1 MDEQSEIYKSSITE
15 YEAVDYAYRPKSLA
29 DFSGQSKAV
38 ENLGVYISAAKKRK
52 EPLDHVIFSGPP
64 GLGKTT
70 LANIIS
76 NELEVD
82 FHQTNAPALDKKGD
96 LVALLTKLKEG
107 DVFFIDE
114 IHRLKVELEEILYSA
129 MEDYSVNIIIGQGIS
144 ANSISIRLPKF
155 TLVGATTR
163 AGLLT
168 RPLLSRFG
176 IDLKL
181 DLYSEEEIIKVIM
194 RTSNVMNIAISKNA
208 AKEIS
213 KRSRGTPRIANR
225 LIRRLRDFA
234 EVHGNG
240 KIDEEITA
248 LSFSKLGI
256 DHNGL
261 TLNDKKLLGYIIENC
276 HGGPVGLETL
286 SVSIGETSETV
297 EDVIEPYLIQK
308 GFLMRTQR
316 GRCATKKAYSLLGIN
331 LEEIQK
337 DLFN

>member
-1 MDEQSEIYKSSITE
+1 MKEQDEIYKSSITE
-15 YEAVDYAYRPKSLA
+15 YETPDYAYRPKSLL

-38 ENLGVYISAAKKRK
+38 QNLGVYISAAKKRK

-76 NELEVD
+76 NELEVE
-82 FHQTNAPALDKKGD
+82 FHQTSAPALDKKGD
-96 LVALLTKLKEG
+96 LVALLTKLGEG

-144 ANSISIRLPKF
+144 ANSISIKLPKF

-181 DLYSEEEIIKVIM
+181 DLYSEKEIVKVIE
-194 RTSNVMNIAISKNA
+194 RTSKMMKIEVTKGAAI
-208 AKEIS
+208 EIS

-234 EVHGNG
+234 EVHGKG
-240 KIDEEITA
+240 IIDPDIA
-248 LSFSKLGI
+248 KLSFSELGI
-256 DHNGL
+256 DENGL
-261 TLNDKKLLGYIIENC
+261 TIIDKKLLAYIVENC
-276 HGGPVGLETL
+276 AGGPVGLETI

-308 GFLMRTQR
+308 GFIVRTQR
-316 GRCATKKAYSLLGIN
+316 GRCATKKAYSLLGKSPS
-331 LEEIQK
+331 EIQK
-337 DLFN
+337 DLF